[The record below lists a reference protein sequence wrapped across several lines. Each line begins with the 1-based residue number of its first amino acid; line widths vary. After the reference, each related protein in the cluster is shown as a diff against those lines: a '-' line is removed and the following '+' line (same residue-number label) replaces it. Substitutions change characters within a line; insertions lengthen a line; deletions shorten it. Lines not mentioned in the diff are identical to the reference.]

1 MKLRF
6 KIHNNGNEKY
16 TREVQKQIKQ
26 KEKEAVKVGQLKL
39 SSLRNKKK
47 KEQRTVN
54 RAQRTHGTP
63 SSRSTYEL

>member
-47 KEQRTVN
+47 KEQRTDRTN
-54 RAQRTHGTP
+54 REEFVIH
-63 SSRSTYEL
+63 

>member
-54 RAQRTHGTP
+54 RAQRTRGTP